1 MAGGEKRKRSD
12 VYDWIGS
19 MIRSLLSEKRPS
31 TIIIETIIYAGI
43 WPVAWYLLTMW
54 PMTEFVSIFYF
65 GYIAGSF
72 LFAIGSP
79 AFLALGLV
87 HLCNIDPDMRP
98 FKLLV
103 IPASIAYF
111 CYIVWT
117 MFMRDM
123 TVFDYIRHAMT
134 APLS

>member
-1 MAGGEKRKRSD
+1 MAGEDKRKRSN

-19 MIRSLLSEKRPS
+19 MIRSLASADRAS
-31 TIIIETIIYAGI
+31 TIIIETIIFAGI

-72 LFAIGSP
+72 LFAIVSP
-79 AFLALGLV
+79 ALLAFGLV
-87 HLCNIDPDMRP
+87 RLCNIDPDMRP

-111 CYIVWT
+111 YYIIWS

-123 TVFDYIRHAMT
+123 TVFDYIIRIT
-134 APLS
+134 TTGPP